1 MRVVVALGVREIMD
15 GELGWWLWM
24 DEKGLQ

>member
-1 MRVVVALGVREIMD
+1 LVVVREIMD